1 MKYNLLFS
9 NRALKQ
15 LKKLDKN
22 ISAMILKKIKIE
34 LLETENPRATGKALV
49 GDKKGLW
56 RYRYGN
62 YRVICSINDDK
73 LIILALEV
81 GHRKEIYK

>member
-9 NRALKQ
+9 VRVLKQ

-22 ISAMILKKIKIE
+22 ISSMLLKKIKME
-34 LLETENPRATGKALV
+34 LLETENPRATGKALT

-62 YRVICSINDDK
+62 HRVICSINDDK
-73 LIILALEV
+73 LIIIALEV